1 MNFLD
6 KTADFLWYNLASTMM
21 ENEEMTYTIMEKI
34 VPGRFDS
41 SRALKLS
48 LQKELRKLDRE
59 SDERERS
66 GQLPPKED

>member
-6 KTADFLWYNLASTMM
+6 EAADFLWYKLASTMM
-21 ENEEMTYTIMEKI
+21 ENEETTYSIMEKI